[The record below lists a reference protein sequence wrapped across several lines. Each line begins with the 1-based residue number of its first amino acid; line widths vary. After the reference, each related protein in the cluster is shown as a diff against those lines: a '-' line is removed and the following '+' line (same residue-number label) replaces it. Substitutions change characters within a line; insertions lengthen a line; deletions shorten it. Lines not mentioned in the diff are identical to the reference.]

1 MAIKRYDAESHVG
14 VEYNGTSFSVA
25 EMVESEE
32 GGYVHYQDYQQLEL
46 KNTEL
51 MAQVDLANKK
61 IKSCMGLRWSSD
73 IKEKLKEIT
82 DATPTQCLNQIKAE
96 AGRAGYIAGYEG
108 GHMYRFA
115 NLADELADE
124 YSESIA
130 KGE

>member
-82 DATPTQCLNQIKAE
+82 DATPNQCLNQIKADALVTE
-96 AGRAGYIAGYEG
+96 AMLWPEDKYTECSHVR
-108 GHMYRFA
+108 
-115 NLADELADE
+115 
-124 YSESIA
+124 ESILESA
-130 KGE
+130 KRIQRGE